1 MVHGVVGLPG
11 RLVEVIVRRQDPEV
25 VIIHLQQMEERLVL
39 VLVKKVLHVL
49 EVCVHQQMVYGCMM
63 VVRCK

>member
-1 MVHGVVGLPG
+1 MVHGEVGLPG

-39 VLVKKVLHVL
+39 VLVKKVHHVL
-49 EVCVHQQMVYGCMM
+49 GVSVLQ
-63 VVRCK
+63 